1 MKLTCGGIAYGQ
13 GHHQQVDYEFEFSY
27 WREDGSKLGWKDRW
41 VIEVDQVRGL
51 GWLSDYDVSKIYV
64 YTLEPTGSQ

>member
-1 MKLTCGGIAYGQ
+1 MGEVIISEWITSSSFVL
-13 GHHQQVDYEFEFSY
+13 

-51 GWLSDYDVSKIYV
+51 CWLSDYDVCKTDV